1 MNADVELPFE
11 VIARGLRFPEG
22 PIWMSDGSI
31 LLVEIEAGRL
41 VRVGIDGEI
50 NTIADLGGGPNGAAI
65 GPDGACY
72 VCNNGGF
79 KWLYSDGLIF
89 PESTPENYSGG
100 SIQRVDL
107 STGTFETIFTE
118 CNGHRLNGPNDI
130 VFDRSG
136 GFWFT
141 DTGKLFPRTTSR
153 GGIYYAQPDGS
164 NINEIIYPSE
174 FPNGISLSPKEDHL
188 YFAET
193 MNGRIWSYPLT
204 GPGQIDET
212 AAIGGVDN
220 LLHSPGGIRGFDS
233 MCVDCE
239 GNICQATLFEGGISV
254 VSSDGCLISFIDLPD
269 PLVTN
274 ICFGGEALDC
284 VYVTLSATGQLIR
297 MPWKGPAGHR
307 LNFSAD

>member
-1 MNADVELPFE
+1 MTGEKPVQFE
-11 VIARGLRFPEG
+11 VIANGLRFPEG
-22 PIWMSDGSI
+22 PIWMPNGDLI
-31 LLVEIEAGRL
+31 LVEIEAGRL
-41 VRVGIDGEI
+41 SRVSNEGVIA
-50 NTIADLGGGPNGAAI
+50 TIADLGGSPNGAAI

-72 VCNNGGF
+72 VCNSGGF
-79 KWLYSDGLIF
+79 TWLTVDGLLF
-89 PESTPENYSGG
+89 PEGTPADYSGG

-107 STGTFETIFTE
+107 ETGKFETIYTE
-118 CNGHRLNGPNDI
+118 CDGMRLNGPNDI

-164 NINEIIYPSE
+164 SIREVLYPCE
-174 FPNGISLSPKEDHL
+174 FPNGIALSPDEERL

-193 MNGRIWSYPLT
+193 MNGRLWFYPLS
-204 GPGQIDET
+204 GPGQVAGDITPGNPE
-212 AAIGGVDN
+212 N

-239 GNICQATLFEGGISV
+239 GNVCQATLFEGGISTI
-254 VSSDGCLISFIDLPD
+254 SPDGNLIDFVALPD

-274 ICFGGEALDC
+274 ICFGGDD
-284 VYVTLSATGQLIR
+284 VKSGYVTLSATGQLIR
-297 MPWKGPAGHR
+297 IPWPREGHR
-307 LNFSAD
+307 LNFGIY